1 MLFKDQLIKRI
12 LTSNMEFYYTKDVK
26 DTDVE
31 FVYRFGYIFLIK
43 KETQLFSAR
52 NSLVIPI

>member
-26 DTDVE
+26 DVDVE

-43 KETQLFSAR
+43 KKPSYFLHEIGL
-52 NSLVIPI
+52 